1 MNICR
6 PATIVLI
13 ISILGIILDIY
24 LFGFLIS
31 EFLKNIIFTA
41 VIVFI
46 TNWSCYKLGYSWISW
61 LIVIVNLVLLFSLVY
76 LIKNKNTGIGKNVI
90 EEEKKNRN

>member
-13 ISILGIILDIY
+13 ISILGTILDIY

-61 LIVIVNLVLLFSLVY
+61 LIVIINLVLLFSFIY